1 MAFIGNILGPG
12 RRRFVARRSADD
24 GYTRSPVLAEP
35 EVTLSPDEIVLN
47 LDANNRHQA
56 IERAAVLLAASR
68 NLDAALVFRALWR
81 REQAGST
88 ALGMGIAIPHARVA
102 GITTPAVLF
111 ARTEKPIEF
120 RAPDGNPV
128 FMLYVML
135 VPADGQAEEHLRRL
149 AMVAQ
154 TFSDPVL
161 RESLAGLSEPSAI
174 QRAFADA
181 ESRMAAAQATAA
193 RDRTETVAKS
203 PPDKQRGAA
212 RLT

>member
-1 MAFIGNILGPG
+1 MAFLGNILGPG
-12 RRRFVARRSADD
+12 RRRPIARRAADD
-24 GYTRSPVLAEP
+24 GYTCSPVLTES

-47 LDANNRHQA
+47 LDANNRQQA
-56 IERAAVLLAASR
+56 IERVANLLAAAR

-88 ALGMGIAIPHARVA
+88 ALGKGIAIPHARVA

-111 ARTEKPIEF
+111 ARTGKPIEF

-135 VPADGQAEEHLRRL
+135 VPADGQAEDHLRRL

-154 TFSDPVL
+154 TFSDSAL
-161 RESLAGLSEPSAI
+161 RKSLASLSDPSAI

-181 ESRMAAAQATAA
+181 ESRMSIAKATQFHGKTDAI
-193 RDRTETVAKS
+193 VIS

-212 RLT
+212 RLI